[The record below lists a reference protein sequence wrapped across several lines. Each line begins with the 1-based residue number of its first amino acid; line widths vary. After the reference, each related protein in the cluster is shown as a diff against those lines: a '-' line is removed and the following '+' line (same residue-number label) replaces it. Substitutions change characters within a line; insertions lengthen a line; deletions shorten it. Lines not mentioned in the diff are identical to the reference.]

1 MAAEV
6 KGKCP
11 ACGWSGL
18 FLGSGGYVTCSQY
31 DCPDPC
37 RASAILAIGD
47 KVGKL
52 LDAAFDALPS
62 SLVEST
68 KP

>member
-1 MAAEV
+1 MSAEV

-37 RASAILAIGD
+37 RAGAAADLP
-47 KVGKL
+47 VGE
-52 LDAAFDALPS
+52 P
-62 SLVEST
+62 